1 MGTTTVAT
9 RGSSSVTRA
18 TEVDLLPEVAPAP
31 SGGWGRAIV
40 REITHP
46 APRFVILRLEVDNRI
61 DHLPGQHYVVRLR
74 ADDGYTAQ
82 RSYSIASA
90 PSDPLVELCI
100 ERLPEGEVS
109 VFLSDIVQ
117 VGDELEVRG
126 PIGGWFVWDGVTP
139 ALAVGGGTGVVPL
152 VSIMRHA
159 RAIGRPDLVCLAA
172 AARTAAELP
181 YEAEILEGCHVVA
194 LSREDGSAGRTASR
208 LTVDDIRPFVH
219 GDQVAFVCGSS
230 GFAESASQ
238 LLLAAG
244 MPVESIRVE
253 RFGPSG

>member
-1 MGTTTVAT
+1 MTSTPPLV
-9 RGSSSVTRA
+9 
-18 TEVDLLPEVAPAP
+18 EAP
-31 SGGWGRAIV
+31 SGGWRRAVV
-40 REITHP
+40 RSIARP
-46 APRFVILRLEVDNRI
+46 APRFVILRLEIDNRI
-61 DHLPGQHYVVRLR
+61 EHLPGQHYVVRLR

-90 PSDPLVELCI
+90 PSDDLVELCV

-109 VFLSDIVQ
+109 VFLSDVVA

-126 PIGGWFVWDGVTP
+126 PIGGWFVWDGETP

-194 LSREDGSAGRTASR
+194 LSREDGPAGRKASR
-208 LTVDDIRPFVH
+208 LTVDDIQPFIRD
-219 GDQVAFVCGSS
+219 GQVAFVCGSA

-238 LLLAAG
+238 LLVAAG

>member
-1 MGTTTVAT
+1 M
-9 RGSSSVTRA
+9 
-18 TEVDLLPEVAPAP
+18 TEALGAP
-31 SGGWGRAIV
+31 SGGWRRAVV
-40 REITHP
+40 RSITHP
-46 APRFVILRLEVDNRI
+46 VPRFVVLRLEVDDRVE
-61 DHLPGQHYVVRLR
+61 HLPGQHYVIRLR
-74 ADDGYTAQ
+74 AEDGYTAS

-90 PSDPLVELCI
+90 PSDDLIELCV
-100 ERLPEGEVS
+100 ERLAAGEVS
-109 VFLSDIVQ
+109 VFLSDVVE

-181 YEAEILEGCHVVA
+181 YAAEILGGCHVVA
-194 LSREDGSAGRTASR
+194 LSREPGPAGRPTGR
-208 LTVDDIRPFVH
+208 LTAADLAPLILD
-219 GDQVAFVCGSS
+219 GQVAYVCGSA

-238 LLLAAG
+238 LLVQAG
-244 MPVESIRVE
+244 MPVSAIRVE